1 MKIIRNNENTLDFRW
16 IMSFFLRFN
25 ASCLN
30 RVDCA
35 LPEIKKKNVAFGLFV
50 DFIWL
55 WRRSISAAFI
65 SFISRALQPAVQLL
79 LLQLWLK
86 WSDARRL
93 KLFLCHEHLM
103 KRHFLLTF
111 PYVNWFTWNI
121 QPERARLASV
131 YHPKVNSFL
140 AWNKL

>member
-1 MKIIRNNENTLDFRW
+1 
-16 IMSFFLRFN
+16 MSFFLRFN
-25 ASCLN
+25 ALCLN

-35 LPEIKKKNVAFGLFV
+35 LPEKKINFAFGLFV

-79 LLQLWLK
+79 LLQLGLK
-86 WSDARRL
+86 WSSVRGL

-103 KRHFLLTF
+103 KRHFLLTC
-111 PYVNWFTWNI
+111 PYVN
-121 QPERARLASV
+121 
-131 YHPKVNSFL
+131 
-140 AWNKL
+140 